1 MTGMAALEIENLRRQ
16 ISLKNAFSSLRHRNY
31 RLWFWGQMVSLFGTW
46 MQVTAQGFLIYELTR
61 SSAYLGYVGFAAGL
75 PSWFFMPLGGVVADR
90 VKRRTLLMIT
100 QTSMMALAFIL
111 AALSFLHAVQP
122 WQIVLLAF
130 LLGIANAFDAPARH
144 AFVPDMVGREDLTNA
159 IALNSTI
166 FNSGTAIGP
175 AVAGITYA
183 LVGPAWCFM
192 INGLSFIAVIAA
204 LLRMRLKAAEREVSQ
219 SSAFQDLK
227 EGFQYVLGHPMIRT
241 LISLIVVTS
250 LFGVS
255 FAVLLP
261 AWAVEVLG
269 GDATTNGWLQSARGI
284 GALMGALLIASL
296 GRFDFKGRLLTLGSF
311 VFPLLVLAF
320 SFVRWLPLSL
330 AVLMGTGVGV
340 IFIFN
345 LANALVQTLVR
356 DELRGRVMGLYSL
369 TFFGFLP
376 VGALWIGTMAQR
388 FGETA
393 AVLVNA
399 SIMLVLCTAIALSVP
414 ELRRLK

>member
-1 MTGMAALEIENLRRQ
+1 MTGMARSEIANFRRQ
-16 ISLKNAFSSLRHRNY
+16 ISLKHTFSSLRHRNY
-31 RLWFWGQMVSLFGTW
+31 RLWFWGQLVSLFGTW
-46 MQVTAQGFLIYELTR
+46 MQITAQGFLVYELTR

-75 PSWFFMPLGGVVADR
+75 PSWFFMPLGGVIADR
-90 VKRRTLLMIT
+90 VRRRTLLLIT

-111 AALSFLHAVQP
+111 AALAFLNIVRP
-122 WQIVLLAF
+122 WEIILLAL

-144 AFVPDMVGREDLTNA
+144 AFVPDMVGRDDLTNA

-166 FNSGTAIGP
+166 FNSATAIGP

-183 LVGPAWCFM
+183 LVGPAWCFL
-192 INGLSFIAVIAA
+192 INGVSFIAVIAA
-204 LLRMRLKAAEREVSQ
+204 LSRMRLKAGEREPSQ

-227 EGFQYVLGHPMIRT
+227 EGFRYVLGNPMIRT

-261 AWAVEVLG
+261 AWAVKVLG
-269 GDATTNGWLQSARGI
+269 GDATTNGWLQSARGV
-284 GALMGALLIASL
+284 GALIGALLIASL
-296 GRFDFKGRLLTLGSF
+296 GCFDFKGRLLIFGSF

-320 SFVRWLPLSL
+320 SLVRWLPLSL
-330 AVLMGTGVGV
+330 AVLIGTGVAV

-345 LANALVQTLVR
+345 LANSLVQTLVR
-356 DELRGRVMGLYSL
+356 DELRGRVMGIYSL

-393 AVLVNA
+393 AVLMNA
-399 SIMLVLCTAIALSVP
+399 GIMLLLCSAIAISVP

>member
-1 MTGMAALEIENLRRQ
+1 MARSEIENLRRQ
-16 ISLKNAFSSLRHRNY
+16 ISLKHTFASLRHRNY

-61 SSAYLGYVGFAAGL
+61 SPANLGYVGFAAGL
-75 PSWFFMPLGGVVADR
+75 PSWFFMPLGGVIADR
-90 VKRRTLLMIT
+90 VRRRTLLMIT

-111 AALSFLHAVQP
+111 AALAFLNIVEP

-130 LLGIANAFDAPARH
+130 LLGIVNAFDAPARH
-144 AFVPDMVGREDLTNA
+144 AFIPDMVGREDLTNA

-166 FNSGTAIGP
+166 FNSATAIGP

-192 INGLSFIAVIAA
+192 INGVSFLAVIAA
-204 LLRMRLKAAEREVSQ
+204 LLRMRLQPVQKEPSQ
-219 SSAFQDLK
+219 SSAFEDLK
-227 EGFQYVLGHPMIRT
+227 EGVHYVLGHPMIRT
-241 LISLIVVTS
+241 VISLIVVTS

-261 AWAVEVLG
+261 AWAVKVLG
-269 GDATTNGWLQSARGI
+269 GDATTNGWLQSARGVGALI
-284 GALMGALLIASL
+284 GALIIASL
-296 GRFDFKGRLLTLGSF
+296 GHFNFRGRFLTFGSF
-311 VFPLLVLAF
+311 AFPLLVLAF
-320 SFVRWLPLSL
+320 SLVRWLPLSL
-330 AVLMGTGVGV
+330 VVLLGAGIAN

-356 DELRGRVMGLYSL
+356 DDLRGRVMGIYSL

-376 VGALWIGTMAQR
+376 IGALWIGTMAER
-388 FGETA
+388 FGEPEAILT
-393 AVLVNA
+393 NA
-399 SIMLVLCTAIALSVP
+399 GIMLLLCTAIALYVP
-414 ELRRLK
+414 QVRRLK